1 MLARLASGSPCGTA
15 RTRSSWPIS
24 TRVSLAGSVGQS
36 MKAMSSW
43 ASAAALASTEA
54 ASWLSRMVT
63 PGWARRK
70 PASKAGRSITPRVWI
85 APDVQLAAQDA
96 ADTGHGI
103 AALVGC
109 GERAAGR
116 RQQRAAGLSE
126 HHVPAVAHEQRGA
139 HLVLE
144 RADGRAQAGLDDVDP
159 GRGPGEVQLLGNRDE
174 VGQLPKLHQSMLSMM
189 ISESKCW
196 TDARISRTL
205 KEHHPQCVKG
215 APGPCPR
222 H

>member
-1 MLARLASGSPCGTA
+1 M
-15 RTRSSWPIS
+15 SSWPIS

-43 ASAAALASTEA
+43 ASPEA
-54 ASWLSRMVT
+54 
-63 PGWARRK
+63 GQQ
-70 PASKAGRSITPRVWI
+70 GRQVDHPEGLDRSH
-85 APDVQLAAQDA
+85 VQLAAQDA

-109 GERAAGR
+109 GERTAGR

-126 HHVPAVAHEQRGA
+126 HHVPTVAHEQRGA

-174 VGQLPKLHQSMLSMM
+174 VGQLPKLHQSRVSMM

-196 TDARISRTL
+196 TDARVSRTL
-205 KEHHPQCVKG
+205 KEQHPQ
-215 APGPCPR
+215 
-222 H
+222 